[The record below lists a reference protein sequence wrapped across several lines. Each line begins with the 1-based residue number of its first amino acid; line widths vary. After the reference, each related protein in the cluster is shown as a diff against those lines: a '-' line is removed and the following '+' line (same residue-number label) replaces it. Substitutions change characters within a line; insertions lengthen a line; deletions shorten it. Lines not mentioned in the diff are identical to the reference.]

1 MRLASLN
8 LGFPMC
14 LMGTKIAPVSW
25 GCWENSVRWSTHSAW
40 LRAEARNVAQMF
52 AEHLPGAK
60 RHTQNEAGQAG
71 PLWEFKGKQVNA
83 YNKISSEV
91 CRSGKAGGRGV

>member
-1 MRLASLN
+1 M
-8 LGFPMC
+8 
-14 LMGTKIAPVSW
+14 
-25 GCWENSVRWSTHSAW
+25 RWSTHSAW

-60 RHTQNEAGQAG
+60 RRTQNEAGQAG
-71 PLWEFKGKQVNA
+71 PLWGFKGKQVNA
-83 YNKISSEV
+83 YLSSEV

>member
-1 MRLASLN
+1 M
-8 LGFPMC
+8 
-14 LMGTKIAPVSW
+14 
-25 GCWENSVRWSTHSAW
+25 
-40 LRAEARNVAQMF
+40 AQMF